1 MCGHFSSQA
10 LGQYQLILFKTSF
23 ERKGVA
29 AEAIVL
35 TSETDSWQVSDYK
48 FYQWGRGADAQRTA
62 ARGQQLGTTVAKSN
76 KKA

>member
-10 LGQYQLILFKTSF
+10 LGQYQLIFFKTSF

-35 TSETDSWQVSDYK
+35 TSETDSWQVFDYK
-48 FYQWGRGADAQRTA
+48 FY
-62 ARGQQLGTTVAKSN
+62 
-76 KKA
+76 